1 MLKCPACATVNSAQR
16 EKGLMTFEL
25 FTSIVDSID
34 WKLKRINFS
43 YAGEPFVNPDLFKMV
58 EYVAGKGIDSI
69 VETNGM
75 LLEDRVEDILSCG
88 LSKLNIAF
96 DGTDQEM
103 ASKYR
108 QGLNFDK
115 VVSGVRRLMQER
127 KVRDSKTPE
136 IHLQFI
142 VMKHNQG
149 SIDAAISMAEEFG
162 VDFIDFKSMILSGG
176 SGLNAG
182 EKDKFA
188 SDFLP
193 DECEYLRYERNNGH
207 WQMKRSRQG
216 FCPHILSDTV
226 VTWNGDVTVCTMDV
240 EGKFVVGNIVKEPL
254 RRIWKSSK
262 YLRLRKQIL
271 SRKLTECRECG
282 YLLSDFKAVRIK
294 EGL

>member
-1 MLKCPACATVNSAQR
+1 MASSD
-16 EKGLMTFEL
+16 KGVMSFEL
-25 FTSIVDSID
+25 FKSLVDGID

-43 YAGEPFVNPDLFKMV
+43 YAGEPLVNPDLFKMV
-58 EYVAGKGIDSI
+58 EYAAGKGIDSI

-75 LLEDRVEDILSCG
+75 LLDGRVEDILSCG

-96 DGTDQEM
+96 DGTNQKM

-115 VVSGVRRLMQER
+115 VVSGVRRLTQER
-127 KVRDSKTPE
+127 KTRNSKTPE

-142 VMKHNQG
+142 VMKHNQD

-162 VDFIDFKSMILSGG
+162 VDFIDFKSMILSAG
-176 SGLNAG
+176 SGLSIG
-182 EKDKFA
+182 EKDRFA
-188 SDFLP
+188 SEFLP
-193 DECEYLRYERNNGH
+193 DECEYLRYEKNNGQ

-226 VTWNGDVTVCTMDV
+226 VMWNGDVTVCTMDV
-240 EGKFVVGNIVKEPL
+240 EGKFVVGNIIKEPL

-262 YLRLRKQIL
+262 YSRLRKQIL
-271 SRKLTECRECG
+271 SRKLIECRECG
-282 YLLSDFKAVRIK
+282 YHFSDFRAVRTK
-294 EGL
+294 NF